1 MKLFTLEIKRVLR
14 TKTTWLLLAASLA
27 LSGIMAWLPVTFES
41 RYIGGLDGIEQTEV
55 KGMAAIRLV
64 RDAQADLGGVIT
76 QEQLRNVLETAQKTL
91 NDSGKAYTYQ
101 LSPGIYQENILPIA
115 PLLSRITEV
124 YADPETGMAPGLT
137 DLAPKQLDHY
147 YESCVTHLD
156 DLMNPPAYMLHILHI
171 HLCVRTEVPS
181 QLPLRSSSFRFHL
194 RHLINRHGKLFPS

>member
-91 NDSGKAYTYQ
+91 NDS
-101 LSPGIYQENILPIA
+101 
-115 PLLSRITEV
+115 
-124 YADPETGMAPGLT
+124 
-137 DLAPKQLDHY
+137 
-147 YESCVTHLD
+147 
-156 DLMNPPAYMLHILHI
+156 
-171 HLCVRTEVPS
+171 
-181 QLPLRSSSFRFHL
+181 
-194 RHLINRHGKLFPS
+194 